1 MSGPLPRARS
11 IAEIVGGA
19 FDVLRRHF
27 AVLVVTA
34 AVLGL
39 PGALL
44 GLGGAAVP
52 ESGGEIAIILAV
64 SVVDVLAAVV
74 AIVQVACALRGG
86 EPALAGGVTSGVQ
99 RLLPALGAL
108 GLSTV
113 WVLAVAT
120 VAGLVLG
127 GVWVAAPR
135 SDDPRLVAL
144 EASVL
149 LLGFLVPVTW
159 MMMRYFFVMVVAALE
174 PGVPPLRRSIALA
187 RGAYWKIGVIGLIGW
202 LVWAP
207 ATILPWADAFGAL
220 AGDEPGAATGTGFE
234 LAAWLAGAL
243 AVPLSAALTVLLYDD
258 QRARK
263 DPAG

>member
-1 MSGPLPRARS
+1 MSAPTARPLS
-11 IAEIVGGA
+11 TAEIVGGA

-27 AVLVVTA
+27 TVLVVTA

-39 PGALL
+39 PGAFLFL
-44 GLGGAAVP
+44 DDAAVP
-52 ESGGEIAIILAV
+52 ESGGAIAVTLAV

-74 AIVQVACALRGG
+74 AIVQVACAVRGE
-86 EPALAGGVTSGVQ
+86 EPTLSGGVTSGLH

-108 GLSTV
+108 ALSTV
-113 WVLAVAT
+113 WVLAVAA
-120 VAGLVLG
+120 VAGLLLG

-159 MMMRYFFVMVVAALE
+159 VIMRYFFVMVVAALE
-174 PGVPPLRRSIALA
+174 PGMPPLRRSVALA
-187 RGAYWKIGVIGLIGW
+187 RGAYWKIGVIGLVGW
-202 LVWAP
+202 LAWAP

-220 AGDEPGAATGTGFE
+220 AGDGPSPATGTG
-234 LAAWLAGAL
+234 LAIAAWLAGAV
-243 AVPLSAALTVLLYDD
+243 AVPLGAALTVLLYDD

-263 DPAG
+263 DPAA